1 MEFPYTTRILTA
13 VVQGHEFKTPSYLRD
28 TFFKNTLVFSTK
40 HVAFDK
46 LPNGNRSMAP
56 FVSRR
61 VGGKLIQL
69 QGYKSE
75 AYEPPVVGNHF
86 VVTPEDAFTRA
97 PGSTEYDAGSPKAY
111 LNQQLNRGLR
121 TIEDMI
127 SRREEWMCAQALIK
141 GEIVI
146 EGEGVKDTV
155 KYWSRL
161 DPAEQPVTTL
171 ATKWTDAATT
181 VDTLIE
187 DLNTIID
194 SIVLRCGLVPRKIIC
209 GKAVA
214 RAISKVLR
222 NSEVFDIKRVEAG
235 SHAPDAYDSGIRY
248 IGYLADPGIEIYSYI
263 DLYEENGVVSPLI
276 PDDTVLVV
284 SPKVNT
290 VMAYGAIA
298 NGWTSGGAPNLVSGT
313 RFSFEREHDS
323 IEKGRAIF
331 LQAAPL
337 PILQNVDGFHVI
349 KAG

>member
-1 MEFPYTTRILTA
+1 MEFPYTTRTLTA

-46 LPNGNRSMAP
+46 LPNGDRSMAP

-61 VGGKLIQL
+61 VGGKLVQL
-69 QGYKSE
+69 QGHKAE

-111 LNQQLNRGLR
+111 LNQRISRGLR
-121 TIEDMI
+121 SIEDMI
-127 SRREEWMCAQALIK
+127 SRREEWMVAQALIK
-141 GEIVI
+141 GEIPI
-146 EGEGVKDTV
+146 EGDGVSDII
-155 KYWSRL
+155 KYWSQL
-161 DPAEQPVTTL
+161 DPSEQPVTTL

-181 VDTLIE
+181 VDSIIE

-194 SIVLRCGLVPRKIIC
+194 AIVLRCGLVPRKLIC

-222 NSEVFDIKRVEAG
+222 NSEVFDRKNVDAG
-235 SHAPDAYDSGIRY
+235 SLAPDAYDSGIRHL
-248 IGYLADPGIEIYSYI
+248 GYLTDPGVDIYSYI

-276 PDDTVLVV
+276 PDDTALAV

-290 VMAYGAIA
+290 IMAYGAIA
-298 NGWTSGGAPNLVSGT
+298 NGWTNSGAPNLVAGT
-313 RFSFEREHDS
+313 RFSFELPHTSVERGRS
-323 IEKGRAIF
+323 IY